1 MRGFGLKFTAMNM
14 TNNSLRLVIAF
25 ILALSLS
32 PFSRAQNMPL
42 KPFPRQSSKDALKWA
57 DAQLKKM
64 SSDEKIGQL
73 IAIGYNARFLNQES
87 ADFQALRR
95 QVTEN
100 HVGGVV
106 LFQGPVYESA
116 LLVNR
121 LQQMAK
127 LPLLIS
133 ADLEAGAGMRFDNT
147 VNFPWNMAV
156 GATGNPEYA
165 RKQGALTARE
175 ARALGVQQLFAPV
188 VDVNNNAANPV
199 INVRS
204 YGADP
209 QDVARFAAAFIEGA
223 QANGVLA
230 TAKHFPGHGDTA
242 IDSHRGLP
250 IINVD
255 RNRLNNIELVPFR
268 AALGAG
274 VASVMVAH
282 IALPQ
287 IDPTVIKPLKDAI
300 APVDA
305 QPGTEIT
312 SEQATVP
319 ATMSPMVTTQ
329 LLRQEMKFDGLIVTD
344 SLAMSGLTIYVQQD
358 EAAVRALLAGA
369 DMLVKPADV
378 DAAVRGLKAAV
389 KSGRVTMQRVE
400 ESARRILAAKYDLGL
415 AQQRLV
421 DLNTIDRAVSTSEAE
436 NLALEIAA
444 HAITLVRDEQ
454 HLVPLPKDKR
464 VFILALTNGN
474 DRDFVG
480 RTFAATLGG
489 AGQRFEM
496 VVLDERAAPD
506 EIQAARAKAARADI
520 VVAAL
525 YGRVRSGAA
534 NSGGLPETGAQVL
547 RDLLAQNKP
556 VVGISFG
563 NPYLLS
569 SFPTMPAYLAAYG
582 DMPSLQTAAARALN
596 GDAAITGRLPIPL
609 PGLYPRS
616 TGLQRTATNTPLSH

>member
-1 MRGFGLKFTAMNM
+1 MR
-14 TNNSLRLVIAF
+14 F
-25 ILALSLS
+25 ILYRRFLGLILVLLWCA
-32 PFSRAQNMPL
+32 PQIWAQSNTAA
-42 KPFPRQSSKDALKWA
+42 KPFPRQPSKDALRWA

-87 ADFQALRR
+87 ADFRELRR

-116 LLVNR
+116 LLINR

-209 QDVARFAAAFIEGA
+209 QEVARYAAAFIEGA

-230 TAKHFPGHGDTA
+230 TAKHVPGHGDTA

-287 IDPTVIKPLKDAI
+287 IDPTAIKPLKDAI

-344 SLAMSGLTIYVQQD
+344 SLAMSGLTLYVQQD

-378 DAAVRGLKAAV
+378 DAAVRGLKEAV

-421 DLNTIDRAVSTSEAE
+421 DLNTIDRVVSSSEAE

-454 HLVPLPKDKR
+454 NSVPLPKDKR
-464 VFILALTNGN
+464 IFILALTNGN
-474 DRDFVG
+474 DRDIA
-480 RTFAATLGG
+480 RNFAALLGSKG
-489 AGQRFEM
+489 RRVEM
-496 VVLDERAAPD
+496 VLLDERATPD
-506 EIQAARAKAARADI
+506 ELQAARAKAARADI

-525 YGRVRSGAA
+525 FGRVRSGAA
-534 NSGGLPETGAQVL
+534 NSGGLPEAGAQVL

>member
-1 MRGFGLKFTAMNM
+1 M
-14 TNNSLRLVIAF
+14 
-25 ILALSLS
+25 
-32 PFSRAQNMPL
+32 
-42 KPFPRQSSKDALKWA
+42 
-57 DAQLKKM
+57 
-64 SSDEKIGQL
+64 
-73 IAIGYNARFLNQES
+73 
-87 ADFQALRR
+87 
-95 QVTEN
+95 
-100 HVGGVV
+100 
-106 LFQGPVYESA
+106 
-116 LLVNR
+116 
-121 LQQMAK
+121 
-127 LPLLIS
+127 
-133 ADLEAGAGMRFDNT
+133 
-147 VNFPWNMAV
+147 
-156 GATGNPEYA
+156 
-165 RKQGALTARE
+165 
-175 ARALGVQQLFAPV
+175 
-188 VDVNNNAANPV
+188 
-199 INVRS
+199 
-204 YGADP
+204 
-209 QDVARFAAAFIEGA
+209 
-223 QANGVLA
+223 
-230 TAKHFPGHGDTA
+230 
-242 IDSHRGLP
+242 
-250 IINVD
+250 
-255 RNRLNNIELVPFR
+255 
-268 AALGAG
+268 
-274 VASVMVAH
+274 
-282 IALPQ
+282 
-287 IDPTVIKPLKDAI
+287 
-300 APVDA
+300 DA

-344 SLAMSGLTIYVQQD
+344 SLAMSGLTLYVQQD

-378 DAAVRGLKAAV
+378 DAAVRGLKEAV

-421 DLNTIDRAVSTSEAE
+421 DLNTIDRVVSSSEAE

-454 HLVPLPKDKR
+454 NLVPLPKDKR
-464 VFILALTNGN
+464 IFILALTNGN
-474 DRDFVG
+474 DRDIA
-480 RTFAATLGG
+480 RTFANTLMK
-489 AGQRFEM
+489 AGRRVEM

-506 EIQAARAKAARADI
+506 ELQAARAKAARADI